1 MNWSLLLLLLCPLT
15 MVFCMGS
22 MFRSPKKQAQ
32 VESSVHVVPDS
43 QDELKALQIQMADLM
58 VENHELKTQAQRQ
71 QATPERASV

>member
-32 VESSVHVVPDS
+32 VEPSANVFPDS
-43 QDELKALQIQMADLM
+43 QDELQALQIQMADLM
-58 VENHELKTQAQRQ
+58 VENHELKTQAKRQ

>member
-1 MNWSLLLLLLCPLT
+1 MNWSLLLLLLCPLS

-22 MFRSPKKQAQ
+22 LFRSPKKQTQ

-58 VENHELKTQAQRQ
+58 VENHELKTQALRQ